1 MRIRLGTLDA
11 GPIRF
16 YAAGAEM
23 ALDKKHKKQLEA
35 AKTRM
40 QKLRQLLAGARDQ
53 PDDPQELVR
62 LKKEIAD
69 LEEQMRKLHHG

>member
-1 MRIRLGTLDA
+1 
-11 GPIRF
+11 
-16 YAAGAEM
+16 M

-40 QKLRQLLAGARDQ
+40 TKLRQLLTGAKDQ
-53 PDDPQELVR
+53 PDDPNEIAR

-69 LEEQMRKLHHG
+69 LEEQMRKLHQQ

>member
-1 MRIRLGTLDA
+1 
-11 GPIRF
+11 
-16 YAAGAEM
+16 M
-23 ALDKKHKKQLEA
+23 ALDKKYKKQLEA

-69 LEEQMRKLHHG
+69 LEEQMRKLHQG

>member
-1 MRIRLGTLDA
+1 
-11 GPIRF
+11 
-16 YAAGAEM
+16 M

-53 PDDPQELVR
+53 PDDPEDINR
-62 LKKEIAD
+62 LKREIAE
-69 LEEQMRKLHHG
+69 LEEQMRKLHLP

>member
-1 MRIRLGTLDA
+1 
-11 GPIRF
+11 
-16 YAAGAEM
+16 M

-40 QKLRQLLAGARDQ
+40 QKLRQLLAGAKDQ
-53 PDDPQELVR
+53 PDDPNEIAQ

-69 LEEQMRKLHHG
+69 LEEQMRKLHQQ

>member
-1 MRIRLGTLDA
+1 
-11 GPIRF
+11 
-16 YAAGAEM
+16 M

-53 PDDPQELVR
+53 PDDPEDISR
-62 LKKEIAD
+62 LKREIAE
-69 LEEQMRKLHHG
+69 LEGLMKKLHEQ

>member
-1 MRIRLGTLDA
+1 
-11 GPIRF
+11 
-16 YAAGAEM
+16 M

-53 PDDPQELVR
+53 PDDPEDILR
-62 LKKEIAD
+62 LKREIAE
-69 LEEQMRKLHHG
+69 LEGQMKKLHEQ